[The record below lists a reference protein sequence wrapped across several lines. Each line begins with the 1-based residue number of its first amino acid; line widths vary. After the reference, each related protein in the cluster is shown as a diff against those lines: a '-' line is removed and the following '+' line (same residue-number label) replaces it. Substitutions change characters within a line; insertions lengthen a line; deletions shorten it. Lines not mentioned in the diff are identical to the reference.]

1 MFAAV
6 GETEEL
12 LGALINPESLN
23 TPQTISLKVFIS
35 VLRVLLT
42 SILPVPERTE
52 WTNTMCLK
60 QTLIGIPK
68 IELKMISYRNANST
82 KGTSEMS
89 CKIQNILKF
98 CGDSVCNLI
107 KDELVPMRFVLQ
119 INLFPFISRFW

>member
-68 IELKMISYRNANST
+68 IELKMISYRNAIST

-89 CKIQNILKF
+89 CKIKNILKF